1 MSNRDYNTLHHRAA
15 SIAAMGG
22 TGALGTFQ
30 RIDTAATITGS
41 NHKRSYSVSA
51 VDGRQQQQ
59 HEYLTP
65 TEMGR
70 QELYIE
76 VPFTAVFGLQR
87 KEHAVSQAF
96 AQYAAHLEVDNQINL
111 TPSEK
116 KSRLSHASMILL
128 NDIEFEANV
137 VTIPLVFAVLVAAAS
152 QVQYKP
158 NNRISLWFL
167 IC

>member
-1 MSNRDYNTLHHRAA
+1 
-15 SIAAMGG
+15 MGG

-30 RIDTAATITGS
+30 RIDTATSISSS
-41 NHKRSYSVSA
+41 NHKRSFSVSA
-51 VDGRQQQQ
+51 VDGSTRYTID
-59 HEYLTP
+59 HDLTP

-96 AQYAAHLEVDNQINL
+96 AEYAAHLEVDNQINL

-128 NDIEFEANV
+128 DDIEFEANV
-137 VTIPLVFAVLVAAAS
+137 VTVPLVFAVIVAAAS
-152 QVQYKP
+152 Q
-158 NNRISLWFL
+158 FL
-167 IC
+167 VGYGTGVMNAPAKVGTYMLIHCTSDTFHEP